1 MGESMKKFISIASS
15 YLGHLGFYFL
25 LVMLVFSFIALATG
39 SATVN
44 LPLVWTALMFA
55 ALLGLADGVF
65 ALKFLGSYF
74 LKAFIHVVLA
84 IASFAI
90 AFIAVSGVIESGRTA
105 VVGVLFFAVLML
117 LITSVRCVI
126 YYAVAKK
133 ANEKKTYDYLY
144 TPKD

>member
-1 MGESMKKFISIASS
+1 MKKFISIASS
-15 YLGHLGFYFL
+15 YLGRLGFYFL
-25 LVMLVFSFIALATG
+25 LVILVFSFIALATG

-44 LPLVWTALMFA
+44 LALVWTALVFA
-55 ALLGLADGVF
+55 ALLWLADGIF
-65 ALKFLGSYF
+65 ALKFIGSYL

-90 AFIAVSGVIESGRTA
+90 SFIAISGVIEAGRTA

-126 YYAVAKK
+126 YYACAKK
-133 ANEKKTYDYLY
+133 ANENKAYNYLY
-144 TPKD
+144 TTKD